1 MIRKLRQGDIDRVA
15 DIWLSGNLT
24 AHAFIPAEYWKS
36 NSEAVKE
43 MLPHS
48 EVYVYEHGGEIQGF
62 AGLSGEYIE
71 GIFVSEEMRSRGIG
85 KQLLDHIK
93 AVKPVLRLNVY
104 EKNTRAVRFY
114 EREGFEIQCGGT
126 DGATGEK
133 DLLMVWR
140 RGI

>member
-15 DIWLSGNLT
+15 DIWLNGNLA

-48 EVYVYEHGGEIQGF
+48 EVYVYEQGGEIQGF
-62 AGLSGEYIE
+62 AGLSGGYIE

-93 AVKPVLRLNVY
+93 AEKPVLRLNVY

-114 EREGFEIQCGGT
+114 EREGFEIQCNGT
-126 DGATGEK
+126 DDATGEK
-133 DLLMVWR
+133 DFLMVWR
-140 RGI
+140 RSI

>member
-48 EVYVYEHGGEIQGF
+48 EVYVYEQDGN
-62 AGLSGEYIE
+62 
-71 GIFVSEEMRSRGIG
+71 
-85 KQLLDHIK
+85 IK
-93 AVKPVLRLNVY
+93 VLR
-104 EKNTRAVRFY
+104 
-114 EREGFEIQCGGT
+114 GFPVSTLKAFSCPKEC
-126 DGATGEK
+126 ARTG
-133 DLLMVWR
+133 
-140 RGI
+140 